1 MKLLICITLLFV
13 LSIYFICSDNNVENF
28 RVYSAGTRVCNNR
41 GCDIR
46 LVEDKGTYYC
56 PKKNYEE
63 LKDNNFMPVLP
74 DNNINF
80 SLE

>member
-13 LSIYFICSDNNVENF
+13 LSIYFICSDNNVEKF
-28 RVYSAGTRVCNNR
+28 RVYSAGTRLCNNR

-56 PKKNYEE
+56 PKKNNN
-63 LKDNNFMPVLP
+63 DNDLLP
-74 DNNINF
+74 SNTIRF
-80 SLE
+80 P